1 MKTCWKRSMTENR
14 LGDVIPSRNA
24 VPSLQ
29 VTNISLMWE
38 KAEVDGDA
46 EKPQAIS
53 YRDLQ

>member
-1 MKTCWKRSMTENR
+1 MTENR
-14 LGDVIPSRNA
+14 YGDVIPCRNA

-29 VTNISLMWE
+29 VTNISLIQE

-46 EKPQAIS
+46 HKPQTIS